1 MTAEASEMEELDQ
14 ETENELE
21 ELKNELER
29 TLGKEKLQKKMAMA
43 HSERTAVRSDRL
55 AIFINFP
62 ITLFSPSHLQ

>member
-1 MTAEASEMEELDQ
+1 MSQFYFLLLEASELEELDQ

-43 HSERTAVRSDRL
+43 HSERTAVR
-55 AIFINFP
+55 
-62 ITLFSPSHLQ
+62 